1 MNKIIANKVWLLLDS
16 LVFGGIETYVL
27 ELARGLLS
35 HDVNVEVIF
44 IQRYEQSNQLALQLT
59 KYQIPFFYL
68 SDRYSTNNPF
78 YALIQAVKDEKPS
91 VIHSHGYKASI
102 FSKLLVCVPG
112 CNMRQI
118 STFHAGET
126 PKGRVWF
133 YDTLDRY
140 TSFLSKHR
148 FAVSEKVAR
157 KIPYPALVLNNFLNV
172 GDLHLSLG
180 KQIAFIG
187 RLSHE
192 KAPDHFL
199 RLAQASPNL
208 SFHCYGSGPME
219 KTLKAKKSH
228 NLKLH
233 GHQIEM
239 NIVWPKVG
247 LLVICSRYE
256 GLPMAALE
264 AMARGI
270 PIATVDVG
278 DLPKLVIHGN
288 NGFIVDHYSQLS
300 DVIERWSTMSSQ
312 QKESLS
318 QHAKQTIQE
327 HYSSDVMIPT
337 ILGFYF
343 T

>member
-1 MNKIIANKVWLLLDS
+1 MNKLIANKVWLLLDS

-44 IQRYEQSNQLALQLT
+44 IQRYEQSNQLALQLA

-112 CNMRQI
+112 CNVRQI

-157 KIPYPALVLNNFLNV
+157 KIP
-172 GDLHLSLG
+172 
-180 KQIAFIG
+180 I
-187 RLSHE
+187 
-192 KAPDHFL
+192 
-199 RLAQASPNL
+199 
-208 SFHCYGSGPME
+208 SGV
-219 KTLKAKKSH
+219 S
-228 NLKLH
+228 
-233 GHQIEM
+233 IE
-239 NIVWPKVG
+239 
-247 LLVICSRYE
+247 
-256 GLPMAALE
+256 
-264 AMARGI
+264 
-270 PIATVDVG
+270 
-278 DLPKLVIHGN
+278 
-288 NGFIVDHYSQLS
+288 
-300 DVIERWSTMSSQ
+300 
-312 QKESLS
+312 
-318 QHAKQTIQE
+318 
-327 HYSSDVMIPT
+327 
-337 ILGFYF
+337 
-343 T
+343 

>member
-1 MNKIIANKVWLLLDS
+1 MKESTVSKVWLLLDS

-27 ELARGLLS
+27 ELARGLQS
-35 HDVNVEVIF
+35 HNVNVEIVF
-44 IQRYEQSNQLALQLT
+44 IQRYEKSNQLALQLT
-59 KYQIPFFYL
+59 EYQIPFFYL
-68 SDRYSTNNPF
+68 SDRYPTANSF
-78 YALIQAVKDEKPS
+78 CALIQAVKDEKPR

-102 FSKLLVCVPG
+102 ISKLLMCMPG
-112 CNMRQI
+112 CQVRQI

-126 PKGRVWF
+126 PKGRVWL
-133 YDTLDRY
+133 YDAFDRY

-148 FAVSEKVAR
+148 FAVSEKVAQ
-157 KIPYPALVLNNFLNV
+157 KIPYSALVLNNFINV
-172 GDLHLSLG
+172 ENLAVSQG
-180 KQIAFIG
+180 KQIAFVG
-187 RLSHE
+187 RMSHE

-219 KTLKAKKSH
+219 KILTAKKSH

-233 GHQIEM
+233 GHQIAM
-239 NIVWPKVG
+239 NTVWPNIA

-300 DVIERWSTMSSQ
+300 DVIEHWSAMSAQ
-312 QKESLS
+312 QKMSLN